1 MQAAL
6 IYPEY
11 AYLPGRTPRHPEGWF
26 DAIRDT
32 VRPGLSV
39 PELAQTSAW
48 HAELAYLEQGFFW
61 EAHEVLEPVWMALP
75 QGSAEREL
83 VQALIQL
90 ANACLKREMGR
101 PRAVLRLCAMVAR
114 HLDRVGDAPVMGQ
127 TPSELRI
134 AVRALENQIRRD
146 APNLQN
152 SAI

>member
-11 AYLPGRTPRHPEGWF
+11 AYLPGRTPRHPDGWF

-32 VRPGLSV
+32 VQPGLSA

-48 HAELAYLEQGFFW
+48 QAGLAYLEQGFFW

-75 QGSAEREL
+75 QGSVEREL

-101 PRAVLRLCAMVAR
+101 PRAVLRLCAMVTR
-114 HLDRVGDAPVMGQ
+114 HLDQVGDAPVMGQ
-127 TPSELRI
+127 APSELRT

-146 APNLQN
+146 MPDLQY
-152 SAI
+152 SAK